1 MADSLTDVL
10 TGTIRTVMILNR
22 TDTQEIGSYEN
33 AKTLITDYRLGDGP
47 LARQADLVYAA
58 TRTVPANTMEEFDL
72 SDLEQTTLGTTVPF
86 EFAQV
91 RAIKVRNTS
100 TVSGRRLLIG
110 VSPGSPTSV
119 YAAEIGPG
127 SEWFAVNY
135 ENAWQVTDANKMFR
149 LSNPNAAAV
158 TYEFYV
164 FGTATPPPTPTGPS
178 GPTGP

>member
-1 MADSLTDVL
+1 
-10 TGTIRTVMILNR
+10 
-22 TDTQEIGSYEN
+22 
-33 AKTLITDYRLGDGP
+33 
-47 LARQADLVYAA
+47 
-58 TRTVPANTMEEFDL
+58 MEEFDL

-86 EFAQV
+86 HFAQV
-91 RAIKVRNTS
+91 RCVKVRNTS

-127 SEWFAVNY
+127 SEWFAMNY

-149 LSNPNAAAV
+149 LANPNAASV

-164 FGTATPPPTPTGPS
+164 FGTATPPPTPTGP
-178 GPTGP
+178 TGS